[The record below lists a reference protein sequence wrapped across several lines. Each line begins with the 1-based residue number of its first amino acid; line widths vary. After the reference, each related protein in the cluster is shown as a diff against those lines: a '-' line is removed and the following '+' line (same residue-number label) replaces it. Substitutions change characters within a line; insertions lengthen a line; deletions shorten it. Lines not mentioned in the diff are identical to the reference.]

1 MNSTTL
7 KVTTFVVLVLFAVS
21 NSLVENALVK
31 AAGSSTTPIST
42 TIRSIAWNQTYT
54 ASNVMEID
62 SVVGTQDG
70 GYLLGGTSRAGSRI
84 VLLGVDSEGNLLW
97 NKTYDG
103 VGNHLSKWLIPTSD
117 GNYAIAGQYQ
127 GGFWL
132 AKIDDKG
139 NLQWNQTYIGEG
151 FSWAV
156 SLTQTN
162 DGGYALIGQTG
173 VPVGKTFLSS
183 DEAAGVVWLVR
194 TDSSGNL
201 QWNST
206 LGQGGAWS
214 VVQNSAGGFAVACTL
229 GSSLPDWLL
238 LTTDSTGNLLLS
250 KTYGSQDDDVC
261 YSVVQTSDGG
271 YALGGWMWLRSN
283 GGGPNQAIVK
293 TDASGNIE
301 WTKYFG
307 SGFTRYMASTI
318 DGGFVLVGTK
328 LTKVDASGNEQWE
341 VALQTNASGTE
352 GYSATETSDGAFL
365 VGGYGGNMNGWLAKI
380 TSGTVA
386 PTQEPTASMQEPSVS
401 PTPTVPEFPAT
412 AILTLSLSI
421 FLVALLMSRRQHVEK
436 SSRSNLLSDVSL
448 WGGDGA
454 KWL

>member
-1 MNSTTL
+1 MNSTNL

-21 NSLVENALVK
+21 NFLVENAFVK
-31 AAGSSTTPIST
+31 ATGSSITPTLT
-42 TIRSIAWNQTYT
+42 TIGSIAWNQTYM

-70 GYLLGGTSRAGSRI
+70 GYLLSGTSSAGSRI

-97 NKTYDG
+97 NKTYEG
-103 VGNHLSKWLIPTSD
+103 VGNHLSKWLIRTAD
-117 GNYAIAGQYQ
+117 GNYAMAGQYQ

-132 AKIDDKG
+132 AKVDGDG
-139 NLQWNQTYIGEG
+139 NLLWNQTIMGNG
-151 FSWAV
+151 FSWPT
-156 SLTQTN
+156 SLTQTT
-162 DGGYALIGQTG
+162 DGGFALVGQTG
-173 VPVGKTFLSS
+173 SS
-183 DEAAGVVWLVR
+183 LGQTYSSSLDAMGVVWLVR
-194 TDSSGNL
+194 TDSSGSL
-201 QWNST
+201 LWNST

-238 LTTDSTGNLLLS
+238 LTTDSAGNLLLN

-261 YSVVQTSDGG
+261 YSVVQTNDGG

-307 SGFTRYMASTI
+307 SGFTRYMASTS

-341 VALQTNASGTE
+341 VALQTNSTGTE

-380 TSGTVA
+380 TLSTVA
-386 PTQEPTASMQEPSVS
+386 PTQKPTASMQEPSVS
-401 PTPTVPEFPAT
+401 PTPTVPEFSWLII
-412 AILTLSLSI
+412 IL
-421 FLVALLMSRRQHVEK
+421 ALLGTATFAVVFRYRKKELIHI
-436 SSRSNLLSDVSL
+436 
-448 WGGDGA
+448 A
-454 KWL
+454 K

>member
-1 MNSTTL
+1 MNSTNL
-7 KVTTFVVLVLFAVS
+7 KVTAFVVLVLFAAS
-21 NSLVENALVK
+21 NSLVENAIVK
-31 AAGSSTTPIST
+31 ATDSSTTPTST
-42 TIRSIAWNQTYT
+42 NIGSIAWSQTYN
-54 ASNVMEID
+54 AGNVMEID
-62 SVVGTQDG
+62 SVVGIQDG

-84 VLLGVDSEGNLLW
+84 VLLGVDSEGDLLW

-103 VGNHLSKWLIPTSD
+103 VGNHLSNWLIPTAD

-132 AKIDDKG
+132 AEVDSNG
-139 NLQWNQTYIGEG
+139 NLLWNQTIMGTG
-151 FSWAV
+151 FSWPT
-156 SLTQTN
+156 SLTQTTE
-162 DGGYALIGQTG
+162 GGFALVGQTG
-173 VPVGKTFLSS
+173 SS
-183 DEAAGVVWLVR
+183 LGQTHSSSLDAMGVIWLVR

-229 GSSLPDWLL
+229 GNSLPDWLL

-261 YSVVQTSDGG
+261 YSVVQTNDGG

-307 SGFTRYMASTI
+307 SGLTRYMASTS
-318 DGGFVLVGTK
+318 DSGFVLVGTK
-328 LTKVDASGNEQWE
+328 LTKVDASGIEQWE
-341 VALQTNASGTE
+341 VALQTNSSGTE
-352 GYSATETSDGAFL
+352 GYSATETSGGAFL

-380 TSGTVA
+380 TSDAVA
-386 PTQEPTASMQEPSVS
+386 PTQKPTASVQEPSVS
-401 PTPTVPEFPAT
+401 PIPTVPEFPAL
-412 AILTLSLSI
+412 AILLISLFI
-421 FLVALLMSRRQHVEK
+421 PIILVFRPQKKNSRRMI
-436 SSRSNLLSDVSL
+436 
-448 WGGDGA
+448 
-454 KWL
+454 

>member
-1 MNSTTL
+1 MNSTNL
-7 KVTTFVVLVLFAVS
+7 KVTAFVVLVLFAAS
-21 NSLVENALVK
+21 NSLVENAIVK
-31 AAGSSTTPIST
+31 ATDSSTTPTST
-42 TIRSIAWNQTYT
+42 NIGSIAWSQTYN
-54 ASNVMEID
+54 AGNVMEID
-62 SVVGTQDG
+62 SVVGIQDG

-84 VLLGVDSEGNLLW
+84 VLLGVDSEGDLLW

-103 VGNHLSKWLIPTSD
+103 VGNHLSNWLIPTAD

-132 AKIDDKG
+132 AEVDSNG
-139 NLQWNQTYIGEG
+139 NLLWNQTIMGTG
-151 FSWAV
+151 FSWPT
-156 SLTQTN
+156 SLTQTTE
-162 DGGYALIGQTG
+162 GGFALVGQTG
-173 VPVGKTFLSS
+173 SS
-183 DEAAGVVWLVR
+183 LGQTHSSSLDAMGVIWLVR

-229 GSSLPDWLL
+229 GNSLPDWLL

-261 YSVVQTSDGG
+261 YSVVQTNDGG

-307 SGFTRYMASTI
+307 SGLTRYMASTS
-318 DGGFVLVGTK
+318 DSGFVLVGTK
-328 LTKVDASGNEQWE
+328 LTKVDASGIEQWE
-341 VALQTNASGTE
+341 VALQTNSSGTE
-352 GYSATETSDGAFL
+352 GYSATETSGGAFL

-380 TSGTVA
+380 TSDAVA
-386 PTQEPTASMQEPSVS
+386 PTQKPTASVQEPSVS
-401 PTPTVPEFPAT
+401 PIPTVPEFPAL
-412 AILTLSLSI
+412 AILLISLFI
-421 FLVALLMSRRQHVEK
+421 PIILVFRLQKKNSRRMI
-436 SSRSNLLSDVSL
+436 
-448 WGGDGA
+448 
-454 KWL
+454 